1 MLKKLIDVL
10 KGGQGSGNFGHEG
23 RPGEQGGSSSGGGSG
38 RAISEAEGSRMMTR
52 WQNYANEAVKLR
64 GIAGPPERYQQNLDR
79 LRVMANTVSDA
90 IKNVGSDI
98 KYNNKKMREY
108 PKGSRERKAAYNQ
121 TVGLGVIQD
130 ELINAGDEIR
140 ISVDSLNAMVHIYNS
155 RSLKSSR

>member
-1 MLKKLIDVL
+1 MLKKLIGIL
-10 KGGQGSGNFGHEG
+10 KGGKGSGNFGHSG
-23 RPGEQGGSSSGGGSG
+23 RPGEQGGSSSGGGGG
-38 RAISEAEGSRMMTR
+38 RAIGRAIGEAEGSRMMTR
-52 WQNYANEAVKLR
+52 WQNYADEAVKLR

-90 IKNVGSDI
+90 IKNVESDI

-121 TVGLGVIQD
+121 TVSLGVIQD

-140 ISVDSLNAMVHIYNS
+140 ISIDSLN